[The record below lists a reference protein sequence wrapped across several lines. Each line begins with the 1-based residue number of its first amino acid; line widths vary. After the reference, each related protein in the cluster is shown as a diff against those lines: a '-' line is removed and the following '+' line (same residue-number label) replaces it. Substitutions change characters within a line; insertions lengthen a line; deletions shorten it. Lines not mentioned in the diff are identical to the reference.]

1 MKFQLN
7 NTGIEDDLLECSLLL
22 ISILLKQYK
31 ENLIDL
37 NCFKSNTQIKLQYI
51 LKNYHKVQD
60 EEKQISITKLLNEC
74 TEVNNNANAQK

>member
-60 EEKQISITKLLNEC
+60 EEKQISITNLLNEC

>member
-51 LKNYHKVQD
+51 LKNYHKVQHK
-60 EEKQISITKLLNEC
+60 EKQISITNLLNEC